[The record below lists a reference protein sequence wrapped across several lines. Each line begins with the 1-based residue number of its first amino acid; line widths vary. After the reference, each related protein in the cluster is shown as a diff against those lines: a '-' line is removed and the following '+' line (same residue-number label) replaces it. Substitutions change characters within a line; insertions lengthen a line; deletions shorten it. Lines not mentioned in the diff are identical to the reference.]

1 MRKLEK
7 RKMKNQYFGDIHD
20 YIKYGLLR
28 AILGSGNLSLLVAWM
43 LTPNDSGKDGGKR
56 SYLQQP
62 DKWRHYDEP
71 LFDFL
76 LSSLGP
82 GVEPEVDI
90 IERSSVLPRTKY
102 FSDIVPDKLE
112 PREIWAAK
120 LFHAARGVDLV
131 FLDPDNGFE
140 VPSKPI
146 GHKNSRKY
154 IAWSEVQR
162 LWNAGHSLLVFQCK
176 KRERTEITI
185 ERLALKLHN
194 LTGSSFIEVFDA
206 PGVLYFLAAQ
216 PQHWEVINS
225 GIKVILP
232 RWQGIITV
240 VGLAGGYNHSV
251 RK

>member
-1 MRKLEK
+1 
-7 RKMKNQYFGDIHD
+7 MKNQYFGDVHD

-28 AILGSGNLSLLVAWM
+28 AFLGSGSLSLLVAWM

-56 SYLQQP
+56 SYFQQP

-76 LSSLGP
+76 LASLGP
-82 GVEPEVDI
+82 GVEPVVDI
-90 IERSSVLPRTKY
+90 IERSSILPRTKY

-112 PREIWAAK
+112 EREIWTAK
-120 LFHAARGVDLV
+120 LFLAASGVDLV

-146 GHKNSRKY
+146 GRKNSCKY
-154 IAWSEVQR
+154 VAWSEVQT

-176 KRERTEITI
+176 KRERTQITI
-185 ERLALKLHN
+185 ERLASMLYN

-216 PQHWEVINS
+216 PGHWIKISS
-225 GIKVILP
+225 GIKENLS
-232 RWQGIITV
+232 RWQGIIRV
-240 VGLAGGYNHSV
+240 VRLAGGYNSH
-251 RK
+251 

>member
-1 MRKLEK
+1 
-7 RKMKNQYFGDIHD
+7 MKNQYFGDVHD

-28 AILGSGNLSLLVAWM
+28 AFLGSGSLSMLLAWM

-76 LSSLGP
+76 LVSLDP

-90 IERSSVLPRTKY
+90 IERSSMLPRTKY
-102 FSDIVPDKLE
+102 FSDVVPDKLE
-112 PREIWAAK
+112 EREIWTAK
-120 LFHAARGVDLV
+120 LFLTASGVDLV

-146 GHKNSRKY
+146 GRKNSCKY
-154 IAWSEVQR
+154 VAWQEVQK

-176 KRERTEITI
+176 RRERTQITI
-185 ERLALKLHN
+185 ERLASKLHN

-206 PGVLYFLAAQ
+206 LGVLYFLAARSE
-216 PQHWEVINS
+216 HREKFNS
-225 GIKVILP
+225 GIKENLS
-232 RWQGIITV
+232 RWRGIISV
-240 VGLAGGYNHSV
+240 VGLAGGYNHSLRV
-251 RK
+251 

>member
-1 MRKLEK
+1 
-7 RKMKNQYFGDIHD
+7 MKNQYFGDIHD

-62 DKWRHYDEP
+62 DRWRHYDES

-76 LSSLGP
+76 LASLGP

-90 IERSSVLPRTKY
+90 IESSSILPRTKY
-102 FSDIVPDKLE
+102 FSDIVPDG
-112 PREIWAAK
+112 RDARAIWADR
-120 LFHAARGVDLV
+120 LFQVASGVDLV

-146 GHKNSRKY
+146 GRKNSCKY
-154 IAWSEVQR
+154 IAWQEVQK

-176 KRERTEITI
+176 KRERTQITI
-185 ERLALKLHN
+185 DRLASKLHN
-194 LTGSSFIEVFDA
+194 LAGSSFIEAFDA

-216 PQHWEVINS
+216 PEHWGVINS
-225 GIKVILP
+225 GIIGNLS
-232 RWQGIITV
+232 RWQGIIRV
-240 VGLAGGYNHSV
+240 VGLAGRHNNLF

>member
-1 MRKLEK
+1 
-7 RKMKNQYFGDIHD
+7 MKNQYFGDVHD

-43 LTPNDSGKDGGKR
+43 LSPNDSGKDGGKR

-62 DKWRHYDEP
+62 DRWRHYDEA

-76 LSSLGP
+76 FASLGQ
-82 GVEPEVDI
+82 GVEPGVDI
-90 IERSSVLPRTKY
+90 IERSSILPHTKY

-112 PREIWAAK
+112 EREIWAAK
-120 LFHAARGVDLV
+120 LFHAASGVDLV

-146 GHKNSRKY
+146 GRKNSCKY
-154 IAWSEVQR
+154 VAWSEVQT

-176 KRERTEITI
+176 RRERTRITI
-185 ERLALKLHN
+185 ERLASKLYN
-194 LTGSSFIEVFDA
+194 LTGSSFTEVFDT

-216 PQHWEVINS
+216 PEHWEKFSS
-225 GIKVILP
+225 GIRENLS
-232 RWQGIITV
+232 RWRGIIRV
-240 VGLAGGYNHSV
+240 VGLAGENNHSF
-251 RK
+251 RA